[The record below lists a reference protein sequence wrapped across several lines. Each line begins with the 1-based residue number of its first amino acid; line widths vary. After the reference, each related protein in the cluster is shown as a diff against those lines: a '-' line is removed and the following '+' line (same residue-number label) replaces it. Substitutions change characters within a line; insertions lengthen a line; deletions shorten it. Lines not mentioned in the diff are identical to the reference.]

1 LIETI
6 TSNRSL
12 FTVRTMKTLEKPPES
27 VVIIKYILNRIR
39 KGLGV
44 NALIVG
50 PPGIGKSY
58 VCLRI
63 AERIYQELHDE
74 KIDTDKHVVYDLPS
88 AFKFVRNVT
97 RPGEPL
103 VIEEVSV
110 IASSRRSMALENV
123 SLNYLLDTVRKKQ
136 VILLMN
142 APHIKAIDKH
152 IQRMSHLLIECLRI
166 NKKFMFST
174 VKAFSLTNSQDT
186 GKVYKHRFGNMGR
199 DIHRC
204 YYYPP
209 SDYICEQYEKTKN
222 VFMERLYDSLER
234 KTGEKLGIKK
244 KVNVR
249 PEVVNVTQKEATM
262 AGLKQGGHSNV
273 AIGGLLGITEGAVRN
288 GLKRYARKTQHNT
301 KLLGKPPLV
310 VTNPD

>member
-1 LIETI
+1 
-6 TSNRSL
+6 
-12 FTVRTMKTLEKPPES
+12 MPKTLEKPPES
-27 VVIIKYILNRIR
+27 EVIVKHILNRIR

-63 AERIYQELHDE
+63 AERIYNDLHQEKMDAN
-74 KIDTDKHVVYDLPS
+74 KHVVYDLPS
-88 AFKFVRNVT
+88 AFKFVRNVA

-186 GKVYKHRFGNMGR
+186 GKVYKHRFGNNGR
-199 DIHRC
+199 DIHRS

-209 SDYICEQYEKTKN
+209 SDYIIKEYEQTKN
-222 VFMERLYDSLER
+222 QFMEKLYDSLEK
-234 KTGEKLGIKK
+234 KTGEKLMIKK
-244 KVNVR
+244 KVNIR
-249 PEVVNVTQKEATM
+249 PEVVNVTQKEATIT
-262 AGLKQGGHSNV
+262 GLKQVGHSNV
-273 AIGGLLGITEGAVRN
+273 AIGKLLGITEGAVRN

-301 KLLGKPPLV
+301 KLPGKPPLV